1 MEMVEGG
8 EVWKMELE
16 KVDCVIVFHFNGSKD
31 NSIDKAKDNK

>member
-16 KVDCVIVFHFNGSKD
+16 KVVDCVIVFHFNGSKD
-31 NSIDKAKDNK
+31 TSIEY